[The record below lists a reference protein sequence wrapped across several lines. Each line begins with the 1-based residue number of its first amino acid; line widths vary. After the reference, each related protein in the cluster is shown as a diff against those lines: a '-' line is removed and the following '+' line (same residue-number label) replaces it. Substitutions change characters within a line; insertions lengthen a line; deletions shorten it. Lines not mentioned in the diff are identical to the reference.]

1 MEENVPGGVEKRQR
15 YNKYDVEMLKVSRE
29 IERSANWRANIK
41 AFLKYGSQIVLW
53 LCVTAC
59 VWRVTGTLPVI
70 LDRLANVIREWRMA
84 EIVHG
89 IVTAIFAI
97 VILLQRMR
105 LKRLTAKAGDMRHQI
120 EYNDAMKAR
129 SGLAPDGTAAEDEN
143 ED

>member
-1 MEENVPGGVEKRQR
+1 MSEESRPRH
-15 YNKYDVEMLKVSRE
+15 NKYDVEMLKISRD

-41 AFLKYGSQIVLW
+41 AFLKYGSQ
-53 LCVTAC
+53 TALYIC
-59 VWRVTGTLPVI
+59 IMFCTWRVTGTLPEI

-84 EIVHG
+84 QIVHG

-105 LKRLTAKAGDMRHQI
+105 LKRLTIKAGDMRHQI
-120 EYNDAMKAR
+120 EYNDTMKAR
-129 SGLAPDGTAAEDEN
+129 SGLAPDGTAAEDDN